1 MKKKKKNLAKDLY
14 QKVNKTIK
22 LVNSSLN
29 KLEPFQ
35 SDYEY
40 SSDESIPYDALSGRF
55 TRSVEMCVKFFRTY
69 ERIIFGE
76 SSDTYRQLLNNME
89 KINLI
94 SSVDL
99 WIDMRDVRN
108 RIVYDYLPDV
118 IKQIFDDIMGDY
130 SSELNK
136 LLKIKVEID

>member
-1 MKKKKKNLAKDLY
+1 MSSDLKNLAKDLY

-108 RIVYDYLPDV
+108 RIVYDYLPDE